1 MKYSLTDF
9 KGRFHTIPNVLL
21 DFLPCDMYMVLA
33 QIYVASRDVL
43 YDGKIKVSRNR
54 LIKTSG
60 LNRRTVVKCIE
71 RLTQLNLLSS
81 VSLNQKTVFYTINW
95 EEVYAIEQFCKT
107 INFDGECVIRD
118 KCISQNNCI
127 PFSTIDERE
136 LENITKSYQYYCEED
151 EVETED
157 AQNTETLEECVQNTE
172 TQPDISAFHA
182 KNKEKMAQNAE
193 IIKESDGNAETT
205 EDISVFRAH
214 PEKDFGIL
222 NTHPHDIV
230 KTEEGYVLMVGLTK
244 AEKLL
249 LERIGM
255 DSLKVKLTDI
265 SAFHARFNEI
275 SAFLTTSVSLLRENW
290 HEMPKY
296 FSESAQNAE
305 TAEEVFS
312 TDENESEEV
321 VQNAETM
328 KNLARNAETC
338 VQNADNKIYNKI
350 YAKRSFAKEKI
361 NKKEIEED
369 FLKDFFDSRNLELP
383 AFDKILREDFLQK
396 DLDDDDD
403 DVIKTIKHVWGQ
415 LDYDEELPDNNF
427 IDLRTFHNI
436 LAHSWE
442 YLKSTYAD
450 YSLSEDETKNIFG
463 FLVIEHE
470 GEPCLYIDPS
480 KLQDIHATETRTS
493 RRKSREGKFTDR
505 TSRRFFVE
513 AIKEIADKNDE
524 LLTDA
529 EYAILLMMDYV
540 EENKRG
546 NLPVE
551 VPKLF
556 YRELLKDFSER
567 SKVPVEDLQALFQD
581 LPQKDKVK
589 LSPMQLSPDR
599 FFEYNSSKGQE
610 SEVEKLLK
618 EKLAEQD

>member
-9 KGRFHTIPNVLL
+9 KGRFHTMPNVLL

-43 YDGKIKVSRNR
+43 YDGKIKVSRNA
-54 LIKTSG
+54 LAKVSG
-60 LNRRTVVKCIE
+60 LNRRTVAKCIE
-71 RLTQLNLLSS
+71 KLEQLNLLSS
-81 VSLNQKTVFYTINW
+81 NSENRQSILYSINW
-95 EEVYAIEQFCKT
+95 EEIYEIEKFYKD
-107 INFDGECVIRD
+107 INFDGECVARNM
-118 KCISQNNCI
+118 CLLQNPCV
-127 PFSTIDERE
+127 PFSSLNTSE
-136 LENITKSYQYYCEED
+136 LNRIKDNYQYFCEED
-151 EVETED
+151 KVETIPNKDAQNAPVENESGAFQAQDVKNAPLLEGNNEKTGVFRASSEESGAFRAHCQENWGISCKCSHDIFKEEDSYVLEVHLTSAEESLINTIEEKEIKVRLIKSGAFRASSQAECAQNTPVLEKVVHFEHEFQESGAFQAPSICQEIESGAFHDID
-157 AQNTETLEECVQNTE
+157 AQNTPVRARNAPLC
-172 TQPDISAFHA
+172 
-182 KNKEKMAQNAE
+182 AQNAP
-193 IIKESDGNAETT
+193 
-205 EDISVFRAH
+205 VC
-214 PEKDFGIL
+214 
-222 NTHPHDIV
+222 
-230 KTEEGYVLMVGLTK
+230 
-244 AEKLL
+244 
-249 LERIGM
+249 
-255 DSLKVKLTDI
+255 
-265 SAFHARFNEI
+265 
-275 SAFLTTSVSLLRENW
+275 
-290 HEMPKY
+290 
-296 FSESAQNAE
+296 AQNAQHKY
-305 TAEEVFS
+305 
-312 TDENESEEV
+312 N
-321 VQNAETM
+321 NI
-328 KNLARNAETC
+328 
-338 VQNADNKIYNKI
+338 IYNKI
-350 YAKRSFAKEKI
+350 YAKRSFAKEKR

-369 FLKDFFDSRNLELP
+369 FLKFFFDSRNLELP
-383 AFDKILREDFLQK
+383 AFDKTLREDFLQR

-480 KLQDIHATETRTS
+480 KLQDIHATETRAS

-546 NLPVE
+546 NFPVE

-610 SEVEKLLK
+610 SEVERLLK